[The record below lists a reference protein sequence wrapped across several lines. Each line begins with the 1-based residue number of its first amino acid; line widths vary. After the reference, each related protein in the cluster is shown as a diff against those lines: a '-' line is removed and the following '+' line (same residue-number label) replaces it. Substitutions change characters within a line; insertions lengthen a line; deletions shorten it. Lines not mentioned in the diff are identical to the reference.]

1 MELAGKQNHLKPF
14 NMGREFQIASCTVL
28 TQKLFK
34 HACSSSNPLFIQWL
48 FLSDLQKLINTRQ
61 QLDGQ
66 LNENKVV
73 KEVKP
78 TLMIYF
84 LTDRF
89 T

>member
-1 MELAGKQNHLKPF
+1 
-14 NMGREFQIASCTVL
+14 MGREFQIASCTVL

-34 HACSSSNPLFIQWL
+34 HACSSSNHYSSSNYF
-48 FLSDLQKLINTRQ
+48 FSDLQKLINTRQ

-84 LTDRF
+84 FTDRF